1 MRTGIRLTRNNIHLL
16 ADEVGVSAK
25 DLYNDM
31 VDAKLVYKRS
41 EDKRWAY
48 EFFSKD
54 EKWYDE
60 TMEKVQEIRGKLV
73 DDANPIEATI
83 QMYGWITRSNGK
95 KDLSM
100 PMMYDE
106 NYPEYAHAIAVEY
119 ILTNPDSYH
128 SAMNWN

>member
-16 ADEVGVSAK
+16 ADDVGVSAK

-31 VDAKLVYKRS
+31 IDAKLAHKRA

-60 TMEKVQEIRGKLV
+60 TMEKVLKIRERLS
-73 DDANPIEATI
+73 DDVNPKEATI

-100 PMMYDE
+100 PMMYNE

-119 ILTNPDSYH
+119 ILTNQDSYH

>member
-1 MRTGIRLTRNNIHLL
+1 MRTGIRLTRDNIHLL

-31 VDAKLVYKRS
+31 IDAKLAHKRA

-48 EFFSKD
+48 EFFRKD

-60 TMEKVQEIRGKLV
+60 TMKKVQKIKEIL
-73 DDANPIEATI
+73 DDDINPIEATI
-83 QMYGWITRSNGK
+83 KKYGWITRSNGEK
-95 KDLSM
+95 SLSM
-100 PMMYDE
+100 PMIYDDD
-106 NYPEYAHAIAVEY
+106 YPEYEHAVAVEY
-119 ILTNPDSYH
+119 ILTNLDSYH

>member
-1 MRTGIRLTRNNIHLL
+1 MRIGIRLARNNIHML

-31 VDAKLVYKRS
+31 VDAKLAYKRA

-48 EFFSKD
+48 EFFRRD

-60 TMEKVQEIRGKLV
+60 TMQKVQEIKKNLPK
-73 DDANPIEATI
+73 DISHIEETI
-83 QMYGWITRSNGK
+83 AKYGWITKNGK
-95 KDLSM
+95 KNLIM
-100 PMMYDE
+100 PMMTNKD
-106 NYPEYAHAIAVEY
+106 YPKYAHAITVEF
-119 ILTNPDSYH
+119 ILTRPDSYH